1 MRVNFKHVFYG
12 LMAVAATVVGTS
24 CSSNN
29 DNNGREETLTDIHPT
44 KVFKGGLPKKALGAD
59 VTTDKFGRVVK
70 FVSAP
75 NFNEVTFEYM
85 DKQASRVEKRPN
97 VVMTVIDDGVKD
109 TFDLYLNKDR
119 FVSYCEHKYTHKGK
133 TSLGAWRLSY
143 DEEGRLLNVE
153 TNEPEEQTTRI
164 QYKEG
169 DIVSTTTT
177 TKGAHSHSTTTNID
191 YLRPG
196 LSPPYENKGCVMFF
210 GLMFNID
217 LGDLEFAYW
226 AGLLGHATRHLPVQA
241 KTDNDTADQFTWS
254 FYENNYPKQLSY
266 EDDGTVTVPFVW

>member
-12 LMAVAATVVGTS
+12 LMAVAATVFGTS

-70 FVSAP
+70 LVSAP

-119 FVSYCEHKYTHKGK
+119 FVSYCEHKYTKGGK
-133 TSLGAWRLSY
+133 EGLDTWTLTY
-143 DEEGRLLNVE
+143 NEEGRLLVVKRRGE
-153 TNEPEEQTTRI
+153 IEEDVRI
-164 QYKEG
+164 QYNNG

-177 TKGAHSHSTTTNID
+177 TKGAHSHSTTTKID

-196 LSPPYENKGCVMFF
+196 LSTPYENKGCVMFF
-210 GLMFNID
+210 YTTFGVD
-217 LGDLEFAYW
+217 LDSVEDAYW

-241 KTDNDTADQFTWS
+241 KTDNDAADQFTWS